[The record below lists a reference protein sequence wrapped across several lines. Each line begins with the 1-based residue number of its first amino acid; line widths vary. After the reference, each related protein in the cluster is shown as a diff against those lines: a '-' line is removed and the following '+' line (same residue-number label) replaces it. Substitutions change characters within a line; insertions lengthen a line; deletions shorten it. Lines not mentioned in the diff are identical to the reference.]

1 MTKDGGSRCSFVIH
15 HSSEWQSFSNCISG
29 KGAHTDVELGAKLKE
44 IRRGQGVTLQQIAD
58 QTGLSK
64 SFVSQIETGTAN
76 PSIGSLKKI
85 TDVLGVPLGAL
96 FSNDDNS
103 AGEPAAANGNG
114 AAHAIET
121 SGAVRV
127 VRKDRRKVLI
137 EPGKKGKMYLLT
149 PDLQRKLE
157 VILGEEEPGNADEEW
172 YSHIGEE
179 CGFVLEGRYEVCV
192 GEQVFV
198 LEAGDSISFPSHIP
212 HKTRVLGDQP
222 VRTIWV
228 ITPPSF

>member
-1 MTKDGGSRCSFVIH
+1 LKEH
-15 HSSEWQSFSNCISG
+15 
-29 KGAHTDVELGAKLKE
+29 ADVELGAKLKE
-44 IRRGQGVTLQQIAD
+44 IRRSRGVTLQQIAD

-64 SFVSQIETGTAN
+64 SFVSQIETGAAN

-96 FSNDDNS
+96 FTNAENGSSDAPAISNGFATGASTASGVVDPG
-103 AGEPAAANGNG
+103 GE
-114 AAHAIET
+114 
-121 SGAVRV
+121 VRV
-127 VRKDRRKVLI
+127 VRRNRRKVLI

-179 CGFVLEGRYEVCV
+179 CGFVLEGRYEVSV
-192 GEQVFV
+192 GDRVFV
-198 LEAGDSISFPSHIP
+198 LEAGDSIYFPSHVP
-212 HKTRVLGDQP
+212 HKTRVLGDEP
-222 VRTIWV
+222 VKTIWV

>member
-1 MTKDGGSRCSFVIH
+1 
-15 HSSEWQSFSNCISG
+15 
-29 KGAHTDVELGAKLKE
+29 
-44 IRRGQGVTLQQIAD
+44 VTLQQIAD

-64 SFVSQIETGTAN
+64 SFVSQIETGAAN

-96 FSNDDNS
+96 FTHGENGSGDSPAVLNGFANDTS
-103 AGEPAAANGNG
+103 PAS
-114 AAHAIET
+114 
-121 SGAVRV
+121 SGVDLSDEVRV
-127 VRKDRRKVLI
+127 VRRDRRKMLI

-179 CGFVLEGRYEVCV
+179 CGFVLEGRYEVSV
-192 GEQVFV
+192 GDRVFV
-198 LEAGDSISFPSHIP
+198 LEAGDSIYFPSHLP
-212 HKTRVLGDQP
+212 HKTRVLGDEP
-222 VRTIWV
+222 VKTIWV

>member
-1 MTKDGGSRCSFVIH
+1 
-15 HSSEWQSFSNCISG
+15 
-29 KGAHTDVELGAKLKE
+29 VELGAKLKE

-64 SFVSQIETGTAN
+64 SFVSQIETGAAN

-96 FSNDDNS
+96 FTNGEHRP
-103 AGEPAAANGNG
+103 GEPPAALSNSNG
-114 AAHAIET
+114 ALQAVDP

-127 VRKDRRKVLI
+127 VRRNRRKVLI

-192 GEQVFV
+192 GDQVFV
-198 LEAGDSISFPSHIP
+198 LEAGDSITFPSHIP

>member
-1 MTKDGGSRCSFVIH
+1 M
-15 HSSEWQSFSNCISG
+15 
-29 KGAHTDVELGAKLKE
+29 ELGAKLKE
-44 IRRGQGVTLQQIAD
+44 IRRGRGVTLQQIAD

-64 SFVSQIETGTAN
+64 SFVSQIETGAAN
-76 PSIGSLKKI
+76 PSIASLKKI

-96 FSNDDNS
+96 FTH
-103 AGEPAAANGNG
+103 GENGSSDTPAAAPNGFASG
-114 AAHAIET
+114 AA
-121 SGAVRV
+121 GAAPSSLDPGGEVRV
-127 VRKDRRKVLI
+127 VRRNRRKMLI

-157 VILGEEEPGNADEEW
+157 VILGEEQPGNADEEW

-179 CGFVLEGRYEVCV
+179 CGFVLEGRYEVSV
-192 GEQVFV
+192 GDQVFV
-198 LEAGDSISFPSHIP
+198 LEAGDSIYFPSHLP

-222 VRTIWV
+222 VKTIWV

>member
-1 MTKDGGSRCSFVIH
+1 MVLIEPATKSTHITR
-15 HSSEWQSFSNCISG
+15 
-29 KGAHTDVELGAKLKE
+29 KGASTDVELGAKLKE

-96 FSNDDNS
+96 FSNGDPGPGD
-103 AGEPAAANGNG
+103 PAPNGGAYSNGTPQAADPG
-114 AAHAIET
+114 
-121 SGAVRV
+121 SAVRV
-127 VRKDRRKVLI
+127 VRRDRRKVLI

-192 GEQVFV
+192 GDQVFV
-198 LEAGDSISFPSHIP
+198 LEAGDSIAFPSHIP

-222 VRTIWV
+222 VKTIWV

>member
-1 MTKDGGSRCSFVIH
+1 
-15 HSSEWQSFSNCISG
+15 
-29 KGAHTDVELGAKLKE
+29 VELGAKLKE

-96 FSNDDNS
+96 FSNGDQGPGES
-103 AGEPAAANGNG
+103 AAPNGGAYSNGTPQAAEPG
-114 AAHAIET
+114 
-121 SGAVRV
+121 SAVRV
-127 VRKDRRKVLI
+127 VRRDRRKVLI

-192 GEQVFV
+192 GDQVFV

-222 VRTIWV
+222 VKTIWV

>member
-1 MTKDGGSRCSFVIH
+1 
-15 HSSEWQSFSNCISG
+15 
-29 KGAHTDVELGAKLKE
+29 VELGAKLKE

-64 SFVSQIETGTAN
+64 SFVSQIETGAAN

-96 FSNDDNS
+96 FTNGENGSSDSS
-103 AGEPAAANGNG
+103 ASSGFANGPN
-114 AAHAIET
+114 AVSSPADS
-121 SGAVRV
+121 SGEVRV
-127 VRKDRRKVLI
+127 VRRNRRKMLI
-137 EPGKKGKMYLLT
+137 EPGKKGKMYLLS

-179 CGFVLEGRYEVCV
+179 CGFVLEGRYEVSV
-192 GEQVFV
+192 GDRVFV
-198 LEAGDSISFPSHIP
+198 LEAGDSIYFPSHLP
-212 HKTRVLGDQP
+212 HKTRVLGDEP
-222 VRTIWV
+222 VKTIWV

>member
-1 MTKDGGSRCSFVIH
+1 M
-15 HSSEWQSFSNCISG
+15 
-29 KGAHTDVELGAKLKE
+29 ELGTKLKE
-44 IRRGQGVTLQQIAD
+44 IRRSKGVTLQQIAD

-64 SFVSQIETGTAN
+64 SFVSQIETGAAN
-76 PSIGSLKKI
+76 PSIASLKKI

-96 FSNDDNS
+96 FTH
-103 AGEPAAANGNG
+103 GENGTSDSSSVAPNG
-114 AAHAIET
+114 FA
-121 SGAVRV
+121 SGAGSAAPSSLDPGGEVRV
-127 VRKDRRKVLI
+127 VRRNRRKMLI

-179 CGFVLEGRYEVCV
+179 CGFVLEGRYEVSV
-192 GEQVFV
+192 GDRVFV
-198 LEAGDSISFPSHIP
+198 LEAGDSIYFPSHLP
-212 HKTRVLGDQP
+212 HKTRVLGDEP
-222 VRTIWV
+222 VKTIWV

>member
-1 MTKDGGSRCSFVIH
+1 M
-15 HSSEWQSFSNCISG
+15 
-29 KGAHTDVELGAKLKE
+29 ELGARLKE
-44 IRRGQGVTLQQIAD
+44 IRRGKGVTLQQIAD

-96 FSNDDNS
+96 FTN
-103 AGEPAAANGNG
+103 GEHGPADGAPGAAPNGLTNG
-114 AAHAIET
+114 ADQGAA
-121 SGAVRV
+121 SGVDPGGVVRV
-127 VRKDRRKVLI
+127 VRRNRRKVLI

-179 CGFVLEGRYEVCV
+179 CGFVLEGRYEVSV
-192 GEQVFV
+192 GDQVFV
-198 LEAGDSISFPSHIP
+198 LEAGDSIYYPSHLP
-212 HKTRVLGDQP
+212 HKTRVLGDEP
-222 VRTIWV
+222 VKTIWV

>member
-1 MTKDGGSRCSFVIH
+1 
-15 HSSEWQSFSNCISG
+15 
-29 KGAHTDVELGAKLKE
+29 VELGAKLKE

-64 SFVSQIETGTAN
+64 SFISQIETGSAN

-96 FSNDDNS
+96 FTSSD
-103 AGEPAAANGNG
+103 NGNG
-114 AAHAIET
+114 AAPGLER
-121 SGAVRV
+121 GDDVRV
-127 VRKDRRKVLI
+127 VRRDRRKMLV
-137 EPGKKGKMYLLT
+137 EPGKKGRMYLLT
-149 PDLQRKLE
+149 PDLQRQLE

-179 CGFVLEGRYEVCV
+179 CGFVLEGRYEVSV
-192 GEQVFV
+192 GDQVFV
-198 LEAGDSISFPSHIP
+198 LEAGDSIAFPSHIP
-212 HKTRVLGDQP
+212 HKMRVLGDQP
-222 VRTIWV
+222 VRTVWV

>member
-1 MTKDGGSRCSFVIH
+1 
-15 HSSEWQSFSNCISG
+15 
-29 KGAHTDVELGAKLKE
+29 VELGAKLKE

-64 SFVSQIETGTAN
+64 RFVSQIETGAAN

-96 FSNDDNS
+96 FTN
-103 AGEPAAANGNG
+103 GENGSSDPTAVSGYVNG
-114 AAHAIET
+114 AMSHSVDPGGE
-121 SGAVRV
+121 VRV
-127 VRKDRRKVLI
+127 VRRNRRKMLI

-172 YSHIGEE
+172 YSHVGEE
-179 CGFVLEGRYEVCV
+179 CGFVLEGRYEVSV
-192 GEQVFV
+192 GDRVFV
-198 LEAGDSISFPSHIP
+198 LEAGDSIYFPSHLP
-212 HKTRVLGDQP
+212 HKTRVLGDEP
-222 VRTIWV
+222 VKTIWV

>member
-1 MTKDGGSRCSFVIH
+1 
-15 HSSEWQSFSNCISG
+15 
-29 KGAHTDVELGAKLKE
+29 VELGVRLKE
-44 IRRGQGVTLQQIAD
+44 IRRGKGVTLQQIAD

-96 FSNDDNS
+96 FTNGEHGPADIG
-103 AGEPAAANGNG
+103 AGTAPNGLTNGADQGAAAGVESG
-114 AAHAIET
+114 
-121 SGAVRV
+121 GAVRV
-127 VRKDRRKVLI
+127 VRRNRRKVLI

-172 YSHIGEE
+172 YSHVGEE
-179 CGFVLEGRYEVCV
+179 CGFVLEGRYEVSV
-192 GEQVFV
+192 GDQVFV
-198 LEAGDSISFPSHIP
+198 LEAGDSIYYPSHLP
-212 HKTRVLGDQP
+212 HKTRVLGDEP
-222 VRTIWV
+222 VKTIWV

>member
-1 MTKDGGSRCSFVIH
+1 
-15 HSSEWQSFSNCISG
+15 
-29 KGAHTDVELGAKLKE
+29 VELGTKLKQ
-44 IRRGQGVTLQQIAD
+44 IRRGRGVTLQQIAD

-64 SFVSQIETGTAN
+64 SFVSQIETGIAN
-76 PSIGSLKKI
+76 PSIASLKKI

-96 FSNDDNS
+96 FTNGD
-103 AGEPAAANGNG
+103 NGNADTPPTAPPRGG
-114 AAHAIET
+114 AD
-121 SGAVRV
+121 GASLGLERGDEVRV
-127 VRKDRRKVLI
+127 VRRDRRKMLV
-137 EPGKKGKMYLLT
+137 EPGKKGRMYLLT

-179 CGFVLEGRYEVCV
+179 CGFVLEGRYEVAV

-212 HKTRVLGDQP
+212 HKTRVLGDQM
-222 VRTIWV
+222 VRTVWV